1 VDSNWSTRSGLPSL
15 KKAGNES
22 GKKVDWDEFQL
33 NRPQGIIRRAAAPF
47 QFGRRLIH
55 RIK

>member
-1 VDSNWSTRSGLPSL
+1 LIEES
-15 KKAGNES
+15 GNES

-33 NRPQGIIRRAAAPF
+33 IRPQGIIRRAAAPF